1 MVVFLYIY
9 CSEQLFRTM
18 ADLLVSEGYADVG
31 YEYVNV
37 DDCWLEKSR
46 DPVTK
51 KLIEDRERFP
61 NGMKSLGQYV
71 NIFYML
77 ALVCF
82 KS

>member
-1 MVVFLYIY
+1 M
-9 CSEQLFRTM
+9 T
-18 ADLLVSEGYADVG
+18 DLLVSEGYADVG

-51 KLIEDRERFP
+51 RLVEDRRRFP

-71 NIFYML
+71 NIYL
-77 ALVCF
+77 DSQYNGKSIF
-82 KS
+82 KWFKFLQSPM